1 MLGCSLV
8 VPHINPGLSARDPVP
23 LSLARGQHY
32 RLHPLSRS
40 SSLEA
45 ASAAVRQHP
54 DVTSADLGCA
64 ARLRLE
70 DKNQN
75 RRFRAKLISGRE
87 MSP

>member
-8 VPHINPGLSARDPVP
+8 VPHINPGLSARDPVS
-23 LSLARGQHY
+23 LLLARGQRY

-45 ASAAVRQHP
+45 ASTVRQHP
-54 DVTSADLGCA
+54 DVTSADLGSA
-64 ARLRLE
+64 ARLGLK

-75 RRFRAKLISGRE
+75 RRLRAKLISGRE